1 MKKLLTFLTLL
12 TLFFT
17 TGWAQSTVL
26 FHETFGNNPNSARDW
41 NDSYS
46 VKSGLASVYGGITSY
61 TVSNLKQG
69 KNTTGSTLSGINQ
82 STKGTDAYIIIGPL
96 NVSNYNNLGVTYQWK
111 AGSIKGT
118 YYTSLYY
125 STSANGTYTEVS
137 GTGAGATTFVERAYS
152 LPATAQVSTL
162 YLKIVFNTSNT
173 QAIIDEVELTGETG
187 GSTPTTYS
195 LTLPTGL
202 AGGSVSATGYSD
214 LTAIPSG
221 TNMTVTA
228 LPNTG
233 YTLEY
238 MKANGVNVESP
249 FTFSISEDTEITASF
264 AALPTFAISVTN
276 GAADPTTAYEGQT
289 VTLTPNIPSG
299 QMVDWDNTTVS
310 PSTVVIDHSA
320 YTFTMP
326 GQAVTVNF
334 AFKDKPNTVD
344 ATFIFN
350 TAAGLGNLGIDIPE
364 TPSSGTEIAG
374 TTYKS
379 GDVSFVAT
387 NGNQN
392 NTLVFL
398 SSQEKLDLRVYTGGT
413 FTISVPEGSKITN
426 IEFTSENGDKAA
438 NATNLSVNSG
448 SMGNNMWTATSDV
461 STVTFSANNQVR
473 IYTITV
479 SYIAG
484 EAPDVVEYY
493 LAGNLNGW
501 GNPVDPAY
509 KFVEQ
514 QDGSFVLNKVL
525 PDMENADNIRFKI
538 AKVVNGGTPVMLG
551 ANRSGDDYGI
561 NWNNHTDNFE
571 LSSASDAAAFSLS
584 DLFNTTF
591 TLNATATSFT
601 VNKPQLFLVGTFN
614 SYATPNNSSLNGAI
628 EMTPAENGGWTLTHE
643 FTDETEFRLY
653 DAWHESHG
661 GNGAWFLEELLGTEF
676 NINNDNDKLSIFHIV
691 GNGNYTIT
699 VNSDI
704 TKLVADRIPEKYT
717 ATIASGITGGTVSF
731 NANSQVSKLNDL
743 PAGYTVNVFVNPQN
757 EDWQLA
763 TLTYTAE
770 GSTDAIDITATDGQY
785 SFPMPAANVTIN
797 ATFNYNGTATLTT
810 YRRIT
815 SNDEIEVGKKY
826 LIVNEENN
834 RVQLSGTENS
844 TTININ
850 NHETTVSSGSGI
862 GEFVLGSDN
871 NGYYTFCSG
880 GKYLANSGSTTYDI
894 VTTLSDN
901 CYWSISFTEPDAD
914 DNVYATI
921 KAKNYNRIV
930 YYFGS
935 TGGYFR
941 TYSASDYVSNVQLY
955 KEVTP
960 STPEVTLAELCATGV
975 KDKDYIIADKLQ
987 AVYAYTKGG
996 NSLLWCKDLGNQSI
1010 YPTTIHSG
1018 QQIDFMRSTDINY
1031 DQGQGV
1037 HNGQQGEWDQSNWI
1051 VLQFTNPTGPNNID
1065 QMLQDA
1071 QDKFIK
1077 PGTIKGKLVD
1087 DENYILKMDLDMIET
1102 LTPADEG
1109 YSEVPYIENVYCP
1122 ANFLPENLN
1131 IWGSI
1136 ENGDG
1141 AETSTQNYFF
1151 MNPKVQEVCYI
1162 TYAQWNEAYSC
1173 FTVPS
1178 TSGIPGAFQV
1188 GWVYQEKP
1196 LGQENDGT
1204 IYKFHAV
1211 VHRVGKQGYGP
1222 NNPITTKDGMPPI
1235 YENITVLPVDLDP
1248 VTSVITAINTV
1259 ETGNGE
1265 VKSVKYVN
1273 VAGMVSDVPFQGV
1286 NIVVTEYTDGSRTTS
1301 KMLKK

>member
-12 TLFFT
+12 TLFFGIGWAETYTHTFATGQVSASGGNVTLSNVSWTASEATFIGFTNSALQIGSKNNPQTTDWTLKTSAFSGTITEVKINAWTGGAGTYAISVGGTSYKSGNLATSSTDITATGNSSGEVVISMKASSKAMYLKSITVTYT
-17 TGWAQSTVL
+17 TGGSQATSHDITYAEVTGG
-26 FHETFGNNPNSARDW
+26 TFTGPTSAVEGAEVTIQATPDDGYNFGSW
-41 NDSYS
+41 N
-46 VKSGLASVYGGITSY
+46 V
-61 TVSNLKQG
+61 
-69 KNTTGSTLSGINQ
+69 
-82 STKGTDAYIIIGPL
+82 TDASGAIT
-96 NVSNYNNLGVTYQWK
+96 VTDNK
-111 AGSIKGT
+111 FTMGT
-118 YYTSLYY
+118 SDVT
-125 STSANGTYTEVS
+125 VS
-137 GTGAGATTFVERAYS
+137 GTFV
-152 LPATAQVSTL
+152 P
-162 YLKIVFNTSNT
+162 K
-173 QAIIDEVELTGETG
+173 
-187 GSTPTTYS
+187 PTYS
-195 LTLPTGL
+195 
-202 AGGSVSATGYSD
+202 
-214 LTAIPSG
+214 I
-221 TNMTVTA
+221 TVT
-228 LPNTG
+228 
-233 YTLEY
+233 
-238 MKANGVNVESP
+238 GVTCDP
-249 FTFSISEDTEITASF
+249 
-264 AALPTFAISVTN
+264 AA
-276 GAADPTTAYEGQT
+276 PTTAYAGDVVTLHPSIPEDKVVDWTATT
-289 VTLTPNIPSG
+289 VT
-299 QMVDWDNTTVS
+299 
-310 PSTVVIDHSA
+310 PSTLEINHSD
-320 YTFTMP
+320 YSFTMP
-326 GQAVTVNF
+326 EADVTIAF
-334 AFKDKPNTVD
+334 ALKDKPNTVD

-350 TAAGLGNLGIDIPE
+350 TAAGLGNLGIYIPE
-364 TPSSGTEIAG
+364 TPSTGTEIAG

-387 NGNQN
+387 DGNQT
-392 NTLVFL
+392 NTQVFL

-426 IEFTSENGDKAA
+426 IEFTSENGNRAV
-438 NATNLSVNSG
+438 NATNLSVTTG
-448 SMGNNMWTATSDV
+448 SMGNNMWTATSDDV

-653 DAWHESHG
+653 DAWHEYHG
-661 GNGAWFLEELLGTEF
+661 GNGAWFLEELLGKEL

-691 GNGNYTIT
+691 GDGNYTIT

-704 TKLVADRIPEKYT
+704 TKLVADRVQEKYS
-717 ATIASGITGGTVSF
+717 ATIASGINGGSVSF

-763 TLTYTAE
+763 TLTYTAD

-797 ATFNYNGTATLTT
+797 ATFNYIGTATLTT

-815 SNDEIEVGKKY
+815 STDDLEVGKKY
-826 LIVNEENN
+826 LIVNEEYS
-834 RVQLSGTENS
+834 RAQLSGTENS
-844 TTININ
+844 APITIS
-850 NHETTVSSGSGI
+850 NHETTVSSDSGI
-862 GEFVLGSDN
+862 GEFVLGSQTQ
-871 NGYYTFCSG
+871 GYYTFLSG
-880 GKYLANSGSTTYDI
+880 GKYLANSDNTSYDI

-901 CYWSISFTEPDAD
+901 CNWEISFTEPDNND
-914 DNVYATI
+914 VVYATI

-930 YYFGS
+930 YYFNG

-941 TYSASDYVSNVQLY
+941 TYSTSKYSSNVQLY
-955 KEVTP
+955 KEVTEV
-960 STPEVTLAELCATGV
+960 TPEFTEVTLAELCATGV
-975 KDKDYIIADKLQ
+975 TTEGSNKYVISDRLV
-987 AVYAYTKGG
+987 AVYADDVKGV
-996 NSLLWCKDLGNQSI
+996 LWCKDEGNASI
-1010 YPTTIHSG
+1010 FPTSIKEG
-1018 QQIDFMRSTDINY
+1018 QVDFLKNDS
-1031 DQGQGV
+1031 QAQ
-1037 HNGQQGEWDQSNWI
+1037 NGRDWDQSNWI
-1051 VLQFTNPTGPNNID
+1051 ALQFSDPNATNNIG
-1065 QMLQDA
+1065 LLVKGA
-1071 QDKFIK
+1071 VNHYIK
-1077 PGTIKGKLVD
+1077 AGTIKGTYTD
-1087 DENYILKMDLDMIET
+1087 DVNYTLTMDLDQ
-1102 LTPADEG
+1102 LDLVTPADEG
-1109 YSEVPYIENVYCP
+1109 GNVQPNYIPNVYCTS
-1122 ANFLPENLN
+1122 NFLPDNLN
-1131 IWGSI
+1131 IWGD
-1136 ENGDG
+1136 ERDG
-1141 AETSTQNYFF
+1141 GYTTGSDQNYFF
-1151 MNPKVQEVCYI
+1151 MNPKIQEVCEI
-1162 TYAQWNEAYSC
+1162 TYAQWDAFNGY

-1178 TSGIPGAFQV
+1178 ASGFDGAVQV
-1188 GWVYQEKP
+1188 GWGYNV
-1196 LGQENDGT
+1196 LGNLSSSLQDEHV
-1204 IYKFHAV
+1204 YKFQAIV
-1211 VHRVGKQGYGP
+1211 QRSDKNSYGP
-1222 NNPITTKDGMPPI
+1222 KNVTTAFPH
-1235 YENITVLPVDLDP
+1235 ITVYPVDLD
-1248 VTSVITAINTV
+1248 VREGSGHDITTAINTV
-1259 ETGNGE
+1259 EAGKGE

-1301 KMLKK
+1301 KMLRK